1 MTRFQT
7 RIRIEATTDRVWRTL
22 ADLTEVQNYSDSVSR
37 TCLNTD
43 TRAGVGASRHCD
55 LVPLGQVDETVV
67 EWEEGRRFV
76 HDLVPSGGAP
86 PLRGGRIEWA
96 VEPGDGETIATIT
109 IAYEGLAIPVV
120 GGFLDALFVR
130 PRFRTI
136 MRRMALGLKHYV
148 ETGEPVDGRVI
159 ARLLRSREAQST
171 LSS

>member
-7 RIRIEATTDRVWRTL
+7 RIRIEATAERAWGTL
-22 ADLTEVQNYSDSVSR
+22 ADLTEVQNYSDSVSG

-43 TRAGVGASRHCD
+43 ARQGVGASRHCD
-55 LVPLGQVDETVV
+55 LVPLGQVDETVL

-86 PLRGGRIEWA
+86 PLRGGRIEWV
-96 VEPGDGETIATIT
+96 VEPDGDETVATIT
-109 IAYEGLAIPVV
+109 IAYDGLAIPVV
-120 GGFLDALFVR
+120 GGLLDALFVR

-148 ETGEPVDGRVI
+148 ETGEPVDRRVVD
-159 ARLLRSREAQST
+159 RLLRSRKAQSA